1 MAYFR
6 NAFQHS
12 QYQKQ
17 RDLNSMEKKVL
28 RWNFVFQYGWVL
40 TNMFNSILLLPLYV
54 KNIDSATLGV
64 WLATSSVLNWMTLA
78 DPGVGEVLQ
87 QNIAE
92 FLGRKQYD
100 EIGRSIGSGFIASG
114 IIVLIAI
121 LFGFGCFFSI
131 GHIINKDVSQYPHLA
146 SALMISIVATGMS
159 LVSFTL
165 SGINQGLH
173 NAANVAISSLAANFM
188 FLFVNLAFL
197 FMGFGVMSIAIANL
211 ARALFINGFNI
222 VSMLKLLKR
231 EHIPIVYEKTHFKRF
246 IKIFSFT
253 SASKIISGLSYSVD
267 MLVLARFIPPG
278 MITVYEINKR
288 PINLSTTLVGRHS
301 VALMP
306 LVSHAV
312 GTGNKEL
319 IVELIYKQF
328 KFYSYASI
336 FLCLVFVLTYFNLI
350 SLWTGPDKYIGNAM
364 ENGNLILYLLII
376 FNFLNLITYFMS
388 NMGYALGDI
397 KKNSQ
402 FNIVRNLIY
411 GVLLYFAARY
421 YGILGTVV
429 IAMVTML
436 VADFFYF
443 PYKVY
448 RMGYFSGAMVRKSLI
463 LWAIIIPV
471 SLLVIWGCW
480 EVTDHLLGPTMYF
493 SKLMVDS
500 AVFTIFFLSFLL
512 MIDKEVRQ
520 MAGEWKAKLLNLLSS
535 RKLKAAETSN

>member
-1 MAYFR
+1 
-6 NAFQHS
+6 
-12 QYQKQ
+12 
-17 RDLNSMEKKVL
+17 MEKKIL

-54 KNIDSATLGV
+54 KNIDSTTLGV

-92 FLGRKQYD
+92 YLGRKEYG
-100 EIGRSIGSGFIASG
+100 EISRSIGSGFVASG
-114 IIVLIAI
+114 IIVILAI

-131 GHIINKDVSQYPHLA
+131 GYIINKDVTQYPHLA
-146 SALMISIVATGMS
+146 AALMITIVSTGMS

-173 NAANVAISSLAANFM
+173 NSAHVAISSLSANFL

-197 FMGFGVMSIAIANL
+197 YLGFGVMSIAIANL

-222 VSMLKLLKR
+222 VSMLRLLKR
-231 EHIPIVYEKTHFKRF
+231 QSIPVIWERTHFKRF

-267 MLVLARFIPPG
+267 MLVLARFIPPS

-306 LVSHAV
+306 LISHAV
-312 GTGNKEL
+312 GAGNKQS
-319 IVELIYKQF
+319 IIDLIYKQF

-336 FLCLVFVLTYFNLI
+336 FLCLMFVLVYFNLI
-350 SLWTGPDKYIGNAM
+350 SLWTGPEKYIGNAM
-364 ENGNLILYLLII
+364 PMGNTILYLLII

-388 NMGYALGDI
+388 NVGYALGDI

-421 YGILGTVV
+421 YGIMGTVV
-429 IAMVTML
+429 VAMCTML

-448 RMGYFSGAMVRKSLI
+448 RMGYFSGDMVRKSLI

-471 SLLVIWGCW
+471 SILVIWCCW
-480 EVTDHLLGPTMYF
+480 EFTDAMLATNMYF
-493 SKLMVDS
+493 SKLLIDS
-500 AVFTIFFLSFLL
+500 TVFSIFFFTFLL
-512 MIDKEVRQ
+512 LIDKEVRQ
-520 MAGEWKAKLLNLLSS
+520 MVTETKTKVYNWLSS
-535 RKLKAAETSN
+535 RRWKAGTTN

>member
-1 MAYFR
+1 
-6 NAFQHS
+6 
-12 QYQKQ
+12 
-17 RDLNSMEKKVL
+17 MEKKIL

-54 KNIDSATLGV
+54 KNIDSNTLGV

-92 FLGRKQYD
+92 YLGRKQYG
-100 EIGRSIGSGFIASG
+100 EISRSIGSGFVASG
-114 IIVLIAI
+114 IIVVIAI
-121 LFGFGCFFSI
+121 FFGFGCFFSI
-131 GHIINKDVSQYPHLA
+131 GRIINKDVTQYPHLA
-146 SALMISIVATGMS
+146 AALLITIVSTGMS

-197 FMGFGVMSIAIANL
+197 YFGFGVMSIAIANL

-222 VSMLKLLKR
+222 ISMLRLLKR
-231 EHIPIVYEKTHFKRF
+231 ENIPIVWERTHFKRF

-267 MLVLARFIPPG
+267 MLVLARFIPPS

-312 GTGNKEL
+312 GAGNKESIIDL
-319 IVELIYKQF
+319 ISKQF

-336 FLCLVFVLTYFNLI
+336 FLCLIFVLTYFNLI

-364 ENGNLILYLLII
+364 PMGNLILYLLII

-421 YGILGTVV
+421 YGIIGTVV
-429 IAMVTML
+429 IAMTTML

-448 RMGYFSGAMVRKSLI
+448 RMGYFSGAMIRNSLI
-463 LWAIIIPV
+463 RWAIIIPV

-480 EVTDHLLGPTMYF
+480 ELTDKILGPTMYF
-493 SKLMVDS
+493 SKLMIDS
-500 AVFTIFFLSFLL
+500 SVFTIFFLSFLL
-512 MIDKEVRQ
+512 IIDGEVRRF
-520 MAGEWKAKLLNLLSS
+520 AKEWKIKLLGFLSA
-535 RKLKAAETSN
+535 RRLKAANASN

>member
-1 MAYFR
+1 
-6 NAFQHS
+6 
-12 QYQKQ
+12 
-17 RDLNSMEKKVL
+17 MEKKIL

-54 KNIDSATLGV
+54 KNIDSTTLGV

-92 FLGRKQYD
+92 YLGRKEYG
-100 EIGRSIGSGFIASG
+100 EISRSIGSGFVASC

-131 GHIINKDVSQYPHLA
+131 GHIINKDVTQYPHLA
-146 SALMISIVATGMS
+146 AALMITIVSTGMS

-173 NAANVAISSLAANFM
+173 NSAHVAISSLSANFL

-197 FMGFGVMSIAIANL
+197 YLGFGVMSIAIANL
-211 ARALFINGFNI
+211 VRALFINGFNI
-222 VSMLKLLKR
+222 VSMMRLLKR
-231 EHIPIVYEKTHFKRF
+231 QNIPVVWERTHFKRF

-267 MLVLARFIPPG
+267 MLVLARFIPPS

-288 PINLSTTLVGRHS
+288 PVNLASTLVGRHS

-306 LVSHAV
+306 SISHAV
-312 GTGNKEL
+312 GMGDKKFIIDL
-319 IVELIYKQF
+319 VYKQF
-328 KFYSYASI
+328 KFYSYSALFLGLI
-336 FLCLVFVLTYFNLI
+336 FALTYNDLI
-350 SLWTGPDKYIGNAM
+350 TLWAGPGKFIGNT
-364 ENGNLILYLLII
+364 ILYMLII
-376 FNFLNLITYFMS
+376 YNFLSLIAYFMS
-388 NMGYALGDI
+388 NVGYALGDI

-411 GVLLYFAARY
+411 GVLLYFAARN
-421 YGILGTVV
+421 YGIMGTLV
-429 IAMVTML
+429 ISLTMML

-448 RMGYFSGAMVRKSLI
+448 RMGYFSGSMVRRSLTM
-463 LWAIIIPV
+463 WAIIISV
-471 SLLVIWGCW
+471 SGFVIWGCRAL
-480 EVTDHLLGPTMYF
+480 TNKILSPNMYF
-493 SKLMVDS
+493 SKLLVDGS
-500 AVFTIFFLSFLL
+500 VFSIFFLLFLL
-512 MIDKEVRQ
+512 LIDGEVRT
-520 MAGEWKAKLLNLLSS
+520 MLKETKTKIFGWLSV
-535 RKLKAAETSN
+535 RKLKVVN